1 MHKHAD
7 ITEGRIQAAIEHRLR
22 PLVYP
27 QTTPVTIDAWDVGG
41 EPVAYDCAITADYRP
56 FAVGEKW
63 GGAWDTT
70 WFRITAQVPDAWAGR
85 DVRLRIDLGPEP
97 TWAEGISCEGLVY
110 LDGRPT
116 TAVNLYHDDAIH
128 LAGVQGGETIT
139 LYVEAAANIRPEN
152 VADGSWQVD
161 KDFGGPGRF
170 TLKRCELA
178 CYDAEAE
185 RLLFAYELLFDVLKL
200 QPADTPRRGQ
210 ILYGLNHGLNLLVED
225 KPGTLATA
233 YAAIEPLL
241 NKRNGDTAHTV
252 SAVGH
257 AHIDTAWLW
266 PLRETIRKCARTF
279 STVLRYMDQYP
290 DFVFACSQPQQYA
303 WMKRHYPSIYAGI
316 QAAVKRGQWQPIGSM
331 WIEADCN
338 IPSGESLVRQ
348 LLHGKRFFQEHFG
361 IETTDLWIPDVF
373 GYSAALPQ
381 LLKQAGIDSFL
392 TQKISWNQFNRFPHH
407 TFLWR
412 GLDGSEVFT
421 HFPPA
426 DTYNGNFT
434 ANEVAKSSTRFLD
447 HDRATCSLYPFGH
460 GDGGGGPTR
469 QMIENARLLKD
480 LEGMPRVRMET
491 TTAFFNKA
499 KADAVDLPVWS
510 GELYLELHRGTYT
523 TQAAVKR
530 ANRRCEGLLR
540 EAEFYDTLATLL
552 KLDCEPVAIEALPLA
567 VYEAAPEIDAEQRR
581 GRAAALDRAW
591 KLLLLNQFH
600 DIIPGSSIQWV
611 YEDAA
616 RDYAVIEELAGR
628 VRDAALGP
636 ILGVIPPTDFDRPAA
651 VLNTLGHDRGEVIDL
666 PEVGPRYVEA
676 PACGYSVIDLS
687 GSVPAEPPE
696 AVAPISVIEADSSI
710 RMTNGLVTL
719 EIDRRTGELTSVIDH
734 RAGGREVLAP
744 MPGHPAPAGNIL
756 QLHPDRPNKWGAWDI
771 DIHAYETAT
780 RIDTAEQVQ
789 CLEAGPLRA
798 TVRVRRAFNRSTLHQ
813 DIVLRA
819 GSARIDFVTHV
830 DWQERH
836 MLLKA
841 AFPVAVHSP
850 RATYEV
856 QFGHVERPT
865 HFNTSWDLA
874 RFEVCAHRWA
884 DLSEGGSAP
893 QGGYG
898 VALLND
904 CKYGHD
910 IQGHV
915 MRLSLLRGPIEP
927 DPGADLGEHT
937 FTYAL
942 LPHPGG
948 FREARVI
955 EQAANLNSPLRVQ
968 ALEPNTAER
977 TPTTGPASHAWLR
990 VEPAGVTL
998 DTTKVAESGEDIVV
1012 RLYEAFGRRC
1022 EAVLHLPPQIT
1033 RAQTCDLLER
1043 PANSIDIREQQ
1054 IRLSLRPFEVVSLR
1068 LG

>member
-1 MHKHAD
+1 MHKHPD
-7 ITEGRIQAAIEHRLR
+7 ITEGRIKAAIERRLR
-22 PLVYP
+22 PSVYP
-27 QTTPVTIDAWDVGG
+27 HTAPVTISAWDVGG
-41 EPVAYDCAITADYRP
+41 EPVPYDYAAAAEYRP
-56 FAVGEKW
+56 FAVGDKW

-70 WFRITAQVPDAWAGR
+70 WFRITGTVPDDWAGR

-110 LDGRPT
+110 ENGRPT
-116 TAVNLYHDDAIH
+116 TAVNLYHDDALH
-128 LAGVQGGETIT
+128 LTSVKGGEAIEA
-139 LYVEAAANIRPEN
+139 YVEAAANIRPEN
-152 VADGSWQVD
+152 VADRSWQVD

-185 RLLFAYELLFDVLKL
+185 RLLFAYELLFDALKL
-200 QPADTPRRGQ
+200 LPKDAPRRGQ
-210 ILYGLNHGLNLLVED
+210 ILYGLNKGLNLLVNNQQQ
-225 KPGTLATA
+225 TLANV
-233 YAAIEPLL
+233 YHAIKPLL
-241 NKRNGDTAHTV
+241 DKRNGDTAHTV

-331 WIEADCN
+331 WVEADCN

-348 LLHGKRFFQEHFG
+348 LLHGKRFFQEAFG
-361 IETTDLWIPDVF
+361 VETNDLWIPDVF
-373 GYSAALPQ
+373 GYAAALPQ
-381 LLKQAGIDSFL
+381 LLKQSGIDSFL

-426 DTYNGNFT
+426 DTYNGSFT
-434 ANEVAKSSTRFLD
+434 AAEVDQSAKRFLE
-447 HDRATCSLYPFGH
+447 HDRATRSLYPFGH

-469 QMIENARLLKD
+469 QMIENARLLED
-480 LEGMPRVRMET
+480 LEGMPRVKMET
-491 TTAFFNKA
+491 TAAFFDKA
-499 KADAVDLPVWS
+499 KADAVDLPVWT
-510 GELYLELHRGTYT
+510 GELYLEYHRGTYT

-530 ANRRCEGLLR
+530 GNRRCEGFLR
-540 EAEFYDTLATLL
+540 EAEYFDALAAMLAL
-552 KLDCEPVAIEALPLA
+552 SCEPLTPSEPALS
-567 VYEAAPEIDAEQRR
+567 VYEAELEIDPALRG

-616 RDYAVIEELAGR
+616 RDYCVIEDLAQR
-628 VRDAALGP
+628 VRESALASILNALSPEGLCGP
-636 ILGVIPPTDFDRPAA
+636 A
-651 VLNTLGHDRGEVIDL
+651 VALNTLGHDRGEVVDL
-666 PEVGPRYVEA
+666 PELGPCYVEA
-676 PACGYSVIDLS
+676 PACGYRVIDMETPTNAHLPEHIMPVSVVTS
-687 GSVPAEPPE
+687 GS
-696 AVAPISVIEADSSI
+696 SI
-710 RMTNGLVTL
+710 GMTNGLITL
-719 EIDRRTGELTSVIDH
+719 TIDRRTGELSSIIDH

-744 MPGHPAPAGNIL
+744 LPGQDQPAGNIL
-756 QLHPDRPNKWGAWDI
+756 QLHPDRPNQWGAWDI
-771 DIHAYETAT
+771 DIHAYETSL
-780 RIDTAEQVQ
+780 RLDT
-789 CLEAGPLRA
+789 LEHIECVETGPLRA
-798 TVRVRRAFNRSTLHQ
+798 VVQVRRKFGQSTLWQ

-819 GSARIDFVTHV
+819 GSARVDFVTHV

-836 MLLKA
+836 TLLKA
-841 AFPVAVHSP
+841 AFPVSVHSP

-865 HFNTSWDLA
+865 HFNTTWDLA

-884 DLSEGGSAP
+884 DLAEGGSAAD
-893 QGGYG
+893 GGYG
-898 VALLND
+898 VSLLND
-904 CKYGHD
+904 CKYGYD
-910 IQGHV
+910 VLGNI
-915 MRLSLLRGPIEP
+915 MRLSLLRGSIEP
-927 DPGADLGEHT
+927 DPDADRGEHT

-942 LPHPGG
+942 LPHPGD
-948 FREARVI
+948 FREAGVI
-955 EQAANLNSPLRVQ
+955 EQSANLNTPLRVQ
-968 ALEPNTAER
+968 ALKQKPNVHKTENILD
-977 TPTTGPASHAWLR
+977 TDSWFR
-990 VEPAGVTL
+990 VEPVGVIL
-998 DTTKVAESGEDIVV
+998 DTVKVAESGNGVV
-1012 RLYEAFGRRC
+1012 IRLYEAFGRRC
-1022 EAVLHLPPQIT
+1022 EAVLHLPPSVTSI
-1033 RAQTCDLLER
+1033 QTCNLLEQ
-1043 PANSIDIREQQ
+1043 PTGPLDLREQQ
-1054 IRLSLRPFEVVSLR
+1054 VRLPLKPFEIVTLR